1 MSRRIVCLLLL
12 AICLVALAVPLV
24 AHAASAPD
32 PDRILDEV
40 SQGRTKAVTLD
51 EAAAKATE
59 IAVRLIRVIQRV
71 ALPIAMV
78 IFLIGVITMGIGWG
92 TGNVN
97 LRRTGGGAALGALGA
112 YVLVRLAPIIFGTVV
127 EIVK

>member
-1 MSRRIVCLLLL
+1 MRTAAGLALLVLFAAGFVL
-12 AICLVALAVPLV
+12 APLS
-24 AHAASAPD
+24 ASAATAPD

-40 SQGRTKAVTLD
+40 SQGRARPVTLD

-59 IAVRLIRVIQRV
+59 IAVRLIKVIQRV

-78 IFLIGVITMGIGWG
+78 IFLIGVIVMGIGWG

>member
-1 MSRRIVCLLLL
+1 MRTAVGLALLVLFAAVFVL
-12 AICLVALAVPLV
+12 APLS
-24 AHAASAPD
+24 ASAATAPD
-32 PDRILDEV
+32 PDKILDEL
-40 SQGRTKAVTLD
+40 SQGRARPVSLD

-59 IAVRLIRVIQRV
+59 IAVRLIKVIQRV

-78 IFLIGVITMGIGWG
+78 IFLIGVIVMGIGWG